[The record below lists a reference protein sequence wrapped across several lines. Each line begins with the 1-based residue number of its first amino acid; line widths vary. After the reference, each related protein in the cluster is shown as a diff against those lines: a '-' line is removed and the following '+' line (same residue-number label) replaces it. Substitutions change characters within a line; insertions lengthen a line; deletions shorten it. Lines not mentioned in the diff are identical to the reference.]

1 MSNTYRLSLLAVFSL
16 LSLSARAETAICTEI
31 VPPVTITQPGVY
43 CLFKDYALNLAE
55 GAAITV
61 SASNVVL
68 DFNGHRVG
76 NPGAGTSSTAVGV
89 LSGVS
94 GQAGY
99 KNIAVR
105 NGTLIS
111 FYKGVQVTG
120 GGSQGHVIEDM
131 LIDRSLFFGLDVDA
145 DASVLRRNRVVGTG
159 SIGGP
164 TTTNAGIAVYGDG
177 VVVAENEV
185 LDTRS
190 KSGVVGIYA
199 ARGGSG
205 ESAGSVVVSGN
216 RVIGLTSGAQGDE
229 TGLWILSPATVR
241 DNMVLDT
248 QAASGGTT
256 RGVHGGLDAKILNN
270 VVSVVGTAYL
280 GGVQI
285 AGTNN

>member
-1 MSNTYRLSLLAVFSL
+1 MPHTYRLSLLAIFSL

-43 CLFKDYALNLAE
+43 CLFKDYVLNLAE

-76 NPGAGTSSTAVGV
+76 NPAAGTSSTAVGV
-89 LSGVS
+89 LSGGL

-105 NGTLIS
+105 NGTLIG
-111 FYKGVQVTG
+111 FDKGVLVTG

-131 LIDRSLFFGLDVDA
+131 LIDRSLESGLVVDA
-145 DASVLRRNRVVGTG
+145 DASVLRRNRIVGTG
-159 SIGGP
+159 SLGSRSI
-164 TTTNAGIAVYGDG
+164 TSGISVYGDG
-177 VVVAENEV
+177 VIVAENEV
-185 LDTRS
+185 FDTRS
-190 KSGVVGIYA
+190 KGQANGIYA
-199 ARGGSG
+199 ARGQGG
-205 ESAGSVVVSGN
+205 EPVGSVVVSGN

-256 RGVHGGLDAKILNN
+256 YGVRGGSDTKILSN